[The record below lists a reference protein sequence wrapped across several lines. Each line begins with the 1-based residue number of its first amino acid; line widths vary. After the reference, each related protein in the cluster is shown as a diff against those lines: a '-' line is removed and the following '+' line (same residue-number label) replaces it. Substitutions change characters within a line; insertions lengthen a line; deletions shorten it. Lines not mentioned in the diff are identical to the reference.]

1 MNAPDTNTAR
11 RCGLCGRISRR
22 TCGLIEFSGRCG
34 LPDPRKVDGT
44 HLIGE
49 EKHDFAHNPMHKMS
63 AARAALALLKPCG
76 AKCRRTGL
84 PCKRPPCRGST
95 RCNLHGGRSTGAPVT
110 SGKRTL
116 KTQRAG
122 HWVRLLSK
130 VVALQEKPMKPRM
143 VIRGP
148 DGQWHPLDGD
158 EG

>member
-1 MNAPDTNTAR
+1 MTRQTPAKRT
-11 RCGLCGRISRR
+11 RCEVCGRTSRR
-22 TCGLIEFSGRCG
+22 TCGLVAFTGQCG
-34 LPDPRKVDGT
+34 LPDPRQRDESLSVEHK
-44 HLIGE
+44 
-49 EKHDFAHNPMHKMS
+49 KPKNQHNPVHKMT
-63 AARAALALLKPCG
+63 AARAALALLQPCG

-95 RCNLHGGRSTGAPVT
+95 RCNLHGGRSTGGPVT
-110 SGKRTL
+110 SGRRTL

-130 VVALQEKPMKPRM
+130 VVALREKPMKPRT

-148 DGQWHPLDGD
+148 DGQWHPIDGD